1 MKTQVKDRKAHS
13 NGAPMTR
20 KQLLEAQERS
30 LKRDEKLT
38 AREGFESLVT
48 AGIVTRTG
56 KLSPR
61 YGG

>member
-1 MKTQVKDRKAHS
+1 MKTQVKDRKAHC
-13 NGAPMTR
+13 NGSPMTR

-38 AREGFESLVT
+38 AREGFDSLVM
-48 AGIVTRTG
+48 AGIVTEGG

>member
-1 MKTQVKDRKAHS
+1 MKTQIKGPKAPC
-13 NGAPMTR
+13 NGTPITR

-30 LKRDEKLT
+30 LKRDEKMT

-48 AGIVTRTG
+48 AGIVTRAG

>member
-1 MKTQVKDRKAHS
+1 MKTQVKDRKAHR

-30 LKRDEKLT
+30 LKRDEKMT
-38 AREGFESLVT
+38 AREGLESLVT
-48 AGIVTRTG
+48 AGIVTRGG